1 MIKYKYYKAD
11 AFTSGDS
18 LGNPAACIFTGND
31 VLTDEQMLKI
41 GKEHKGFV
49 CELVFVR
56 NSKDADCYMT
66 YYSSEC
72 EVSFCGHGTIA
83 TMYTYLKQNPDIA
96 QKDILYIET
105 HLKGIIEVH
114 NHIKDEDAVY
124 VSAPKALYLDLPI
137 DKQIIADRLC
147 IPIESISENFPIR
160 AIEAGNKCLV
170 VPLSDFSTEINAF
183 PDEEKLK
190 EFCLTN
196 GLDVIIIFT
205 LETEDKTHFAHT
217 RVFCPKFGYLEDPAT
232 GSANS
237 AFANYLLENKM
248 WDGSPISIEQGGKDR
263 IFNVVKLA
271 TYNDK
276 ILFGG
281 KATLK
286 IEGDYMI

>member
-1 MIKYKYYKAD
+1 MKYRYYKAD

-18 LGNPAACIFTGND
+18 LGNPAACIFTGDD

-56 NSKDADCYMT
+56 NSKDTDGFMT

-96 QKDILYIET
+96 KKDILYIKT

-114 NHIKDEDAVY
+114 NHINDEDAVY
-124 VSAPKALYLDLPI
+124 ISAPKALFLDLCI
-137 DKQIIADRLC
+137 DKQVIAEQLR
-147 IPIESISENFPIR
+147 IPIESISEDLPIR

-170 VPLSDFSTEINAF
+170 IPLSDFSTEINAF

-190 EFCLTN
+190 EFCLIK
-196 GLDVIIIFT
+196 GLDAIIIFT
-205 LETEDKTHFAHT
+205 LETEDKSHFAHT

-237 AFANYLLENKM
+237 AFANYLLEYKM
-248 WDGSPISIEQGGKDR
+248 WNGNSISIEQGGKDR
-263 IFNVVKLA
+263 IYNVVKLA
-271 TYNDK
+271 THNDK

-281 KATLK
+281 KATLR
-286 IEGDYMI
+286 IEGDYII